1 MENNI
6 YNTYQTLP
14 IKTDI
19 KTNQKYLKDI
29 ESFINNKFIY
39 DYCKELNLIDS
50 LASELSNIRNISY
63 NTTPSDSKSTNTSSV
78 LAYILVGMLQ
88 HHWIIIF
95 LLFYRIFLYLV
106 I

>member
-78 LAYILVGMLQ
+78 LAYILVGMCNITGLSYFCFF
-88 HHWIIIF
+88 IVFSYI
-95 LLFYRIFLYLV
+95 
-106 I
+106 